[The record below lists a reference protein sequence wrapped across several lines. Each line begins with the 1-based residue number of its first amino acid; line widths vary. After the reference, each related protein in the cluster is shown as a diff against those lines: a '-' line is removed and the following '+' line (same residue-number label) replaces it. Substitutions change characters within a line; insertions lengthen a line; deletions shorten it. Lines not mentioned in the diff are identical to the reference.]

1 MSRRSMSS
9 PSSLASSYV
18 EEPDRT
24 PRHLVG
30 FSRGRVDVSAILD
43 DGGENARFDSSPPPP
58 LPNATPLLRRLPPV
72 AFTRGRFLGLLRGG
86 VSVSGQVKRTGGSVF
101 HREDSIGA
109 TRPSGWEIRS
119 M

>member
-1 MSRRSMSS
+1 MSRRPLSS
-9 PSSLASSYV
+9 SSSVASPYV

-58 LPNATPLLRRLPPV
+58 LPNATSLLRRRSAMTLP
-72 AFTRGRFLGLLRGG
+72 RGWFLGLLRGR
-86 VSVSGQVKRTGGSVF
+86 VSVSGQVERTGGSVF

-109 TRPSGWEIRS
+109 TRPSGWEIGS